1 MTKKILYVALAFC
14 LMSGNLSYGQN
25 VKPAVTEIKY
35 GKHNDKSRIVVVLS
49 EECKGECGY
58 SLSSSKNNGI
68 FALSIKGVSY
78 KPINPNGNFGK
89 EIQHI
94 VIQSKEDGI
103 DIIGRLTEQGGKIN
117 APFILNNPSRI
128 VLDVL
133 GKDSTDI
140 PSPKIIVKQVRYGT
154 PEDNPSRFRIVV
166 ELSEKCTNDKLSGC
180 SYSLSKKADGE
191 FSFNVKG
198 VSYKA
203 APPKG
208 KYGEEF
214 KNVKIKPTSDGLN
227 ISGKLTAKIGEILD
241 PFILPYNPNLIILD
255 ILSKDS
261 SEVPSTG
268 TKEKKS
274 ESGKSAQ
281 KGTKNNAEK
290 QKNDVPKTNSAAQ
303 KEQKGQIKKWV
314 LKVSTE
320 SIKNSIEEDAKR
332 GVHITAHWAGGATL
346 RKKMINNIKGT
357 VLNTVVIALKE
368 MNGEVYINGVE
379 KAKKYN
385 SYYAAIPDPEKMVQ
399 DFKDAGLYTIGRIV
413 LFKDD
418 ILPVKRPDLA
428 VKTPSGSTWKDK
440 KGKMWA
446 DQYSKEVW
454 DYNIDV
460 ALRAVE
466 AGFDE
471 IQFDYVRYPTEG
483 KISDCR
489 YSQQGHNWDKGRA
502 NLAEFIRYAREKI
515 PDDIPI
521 SIDVFGLTLSSD
533 INEIGQDLPLLTQYA
548 NYVYPM
554 MYPSHYYPGNYGLK
568 NPNANPYKVI
578 DRGLSDAMA
587 RLEYSYNKIR
597 PYLQDFSKYGP
608 HEVGE
613 QIRALRKNYLRSWI
627 MWSPNNKYTWSAY
640 KPEYYKKNIDPEYEP

>member
-1 MTKKILYVALAFC
+1 MTKKILYAALAFC
-14 LMSGNLSYGQN
+14 LLSGNLLYGQN

-49 EECKGECGY
+49 EECKGVCRY
-58 SLSSSKNNGI
+58 SLSPSKNNGI

-94 VIQSKEDGI
+94 VIQSNENGI

-128 VLDVL
+128 VLDVM
-133 GKDSTDI
+133 GKDSM
-140 PSPKIIVKQVRYGT
+140 
-154 PEDNPSRFRIVV
+154 E
-166 ELSEKCTNDKLSGC
+166 
-180 SYSLSKKADGE
+180 
-191 FSFNVKG
+191 
-198 VSYKA
+198 VSS
-203 APPKG
+203 
-208 KYGEEF
+208 
-214 KNVKIKPTSDGLN
+214 SD
-227 ISGKLTAKIGEILD
+227 
-241 PFILPYNPNLIILD
+241 
-255 ILSKDS
+255 
-261 SEVPSTG
+261 
-268 TKEKKS
+268 TK
-274 ESGKSAQ
+274 ESGKTVQ
-281 KGTKNNAEK
+281 KDKKSNAEK
-290 QKNDVPKTNSAAQ
+290 QTKTTPAAQ

-346 RKKMINNIKGT
+346 RNKMINNIKGT

-489 YSQQGHNWDKGRA
+489 YSQPGHNWDKGRA
-502 NLAEFIRYAREKI
+502 NLADFIQYAKTKI
-515 PDDIPI
+515 PKNIPV
-521 SIDVFGLTLSSD
+521 SIDVFGLTMSAD
-533 INEIGQDLPLLTQYA
+533 INEIGQDLPLLAEHADYI
-548 NYVYPM
+548 YPM

-587 RLEYSYNKIR
+587 RLEYRYNKIR

-640 KPEYYKKNIDPEYEP
+640 KPEYYKKNIDPDYEP